1 MNIAEWLERSAQQNP
16 KAAALFLGTVHLMDY
31 AGFRDHSARLAHALM
46 ARGIAPGDRVAIFM
60 QNSPHYLIVLHAIWY
75 AGGVA
80 VPINAKLHGKEAAWI
95 IDDSGAKLAFASAD
109 QHAALATASS
119 VDCLDISTPAYSELI
134 GDQTAPAAPPLSRG
148 ADDLAWLFYT
158 SGTTGRPKGVQITH
172 GMLVAVS
179 LCYPLDVDPVQPE
192 DAAYYAAPMSHGAG
206 LYAPI
211 HIRMAARHIC
221 PDTDGF
227 DPAEVFR
234 IARSSGPLSMFLAP
248 TMVRRLTDEAKQS
261 GADGTGIKTIVYG
274 GGPMYRADIEEAVDL
289 LGPLFVQIYGQGEC
303 PMGISALS
311 RAEVADRSHPRWRD
325 RLGSVGRAQSA
336 VEIAIGDASGNPL
349 PHGMTGEIMVRGA
362 PVMPGYWGNAD
373 ATAKTIKDGWLMTGD
388 VGSLD
393 ADGYLTLQDR
403 SKDVII
409 SGGTNIYP
417 REIEDVLL
425 THPDVHECA
434 VVGRPSAEWGEDIV
448 AFIVRH
454 KGADVDEAALDALC
468 LSQIARFKRPKMYRF
483 ITDLPKNNY
492 GKVLK
497 TDLRRMLTE
506 ETK

>member
-1 MNIAEWLERSAQQNP
+1 MNIAQWLERSAQQNA
-16 KAAALFLGTVHLMDY
+16 KAPALFLGSVHLMDY
-31 AGFRDHSARLAHALM
+31 AGFRDHSARLAQALA
-46 ARGIAPGDRVAIFM
+46 ARGIASGDRVAIFM
-60 QNSPHYLIVLHAIWY
+60 KNSPQYLIVLHAIWY
-75 AGGVA
+75 AGAVA

-95 IDDSGAKLAFASAD
+95 IDDSGAKLAFVSPD
-109 QHAALATASS
+109 QGAALAAASS
-119 VDCLDISTPAYSELI
+119 VDCLDISTPAYTALI
-134 GDQTAPAAPPLSRG
+134 GDQTAPTAPPMSRG

-179 LCYPLDVDPVQPE
+179 LCYPLDVDPVQRD

-274 GGPMYRADIEEAVDL
+274 GGPMYRADIEEAVGL
-289 LGPLFVQIYGQGEC
+289 LGPRFVQIYGQGEC
-303 PMGISALS
+303 PMAISALT
-311 RAEVADRSHPRWRD
+311 RAEVADRTHPRWRD

-336 VEIAIGDASGNPL
+336 VELAIGDATGQPL
-349 PHGMTGEIMVRGA
+349 PHGTTGEIMVRGA
-362 PVMPGYWGNAD
+362 PVMPGYWKNAQ
-373 ATAKTIKDGWLMTGD
+373 ATAKTIRNGWLMTGD

-434 VVGRPSAEWGEDIV
+434 VVGRPSPEWGEDIV

-468 LSQIARFKRPKMYRF
+468 LSQIARFKRPKIYRF

-506 ETK
+506 DTE